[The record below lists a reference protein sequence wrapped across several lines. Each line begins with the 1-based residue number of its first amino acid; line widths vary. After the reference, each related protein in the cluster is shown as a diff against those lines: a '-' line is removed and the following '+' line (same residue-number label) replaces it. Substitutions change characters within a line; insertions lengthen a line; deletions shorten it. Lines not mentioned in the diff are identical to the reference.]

1 MRPQVPQ
8 FNGPANAAETQE
20 IGDSEAGNLP
30 CDPQQEFDQND
41 DVDNEGNEGNF
52 SLRKLGAKI
61 VSVVENAARGFISE
75 VYKNEIGGID
85 NEMVS
90 DENLEEIVEEEA
102 EEEELNDFD
111 AEQRS

>member
-1 MRPQVPQ
+1 M
-8 FNGPANAAETQE
+8 
-20 IGDSEAGNLP
+20 
-30 CDPQQEFDQND
+30 
-41 DVDNEGNEGNF
+41 
-52 SLRKLGAKI
+52 
-61 VSVVENAARGFISE
+61 SVVENAARGFISE